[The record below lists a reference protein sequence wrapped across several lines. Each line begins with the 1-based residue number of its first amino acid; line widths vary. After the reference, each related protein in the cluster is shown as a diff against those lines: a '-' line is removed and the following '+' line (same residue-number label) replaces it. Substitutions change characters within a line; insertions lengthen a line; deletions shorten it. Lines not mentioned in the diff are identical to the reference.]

1 MVIINSNEDYL
12 RQKLEWVE
20 QRMQALEEI
29 EARLR
34 EMRELAEY
42 VRDNDIGSAE
52 AQELNDRLQAMQ
64 QKVTELDEKT
74 REFWMDCQ

>member
-20 QRMQALEEI
+20 QRMQTLDEI
-29 EARLR
+29 DARLR

-42 VRDNDIGSAE
+42 ARDNDICSAE
-52 AQELNDRLQAMQ
+52 AQEINGKLQAMQ
-64 QKVTELDEKT
+64 QEVNELDDKT
-74 REFWMDCQ
+74 RVFWMDCQ